1 MARALQ
7 HLGRRDRLAAAYR
20 VRQREHALVG
30 VVQRGGGVGR
40 RAWLCKRTTFTPRQT
55 SIGSLFAQWLSGSV
69 AHGPCAAHRKR
80 LRVPTRDGPS
90 RTQRCAWDYDNAA
103 HGTTACGRTG
113 GGMPCGGRK
122 QHSVGAYEPKG
133 RSRRTAG
140 APGAHPR
147 RSTARGRRALGARS
161 APHRMRMRRQP
172 WIPRGAPRTP
182 CESVGPAA
190 TPAGLATAA
199 RAAAQRRRSD
209 RGWTHAAAGCAAAVA
224 RGGPEMV
231 RHDLACRLDGG
242 VGLTLLVPK
251 EAEEPANPQSHKCRG
266 RQCASAPCVD
276 AVLWD
281 TMAREIAAC
290 GPH

>member
-30 VVQRGGGVGR
+30 VVQRGGGIGR

-69 AHGPCAAHRKR
+69 AHGPYAAHRKR

-90 RTQRCAWDYDNAA
+90 RTQRCAR
-103 HGTTACGRTG
+103 GITIT
-113 GGMPCGGRK
+113 
-122 QHSVGAYEPKG
+122 
-133 RSRRTAG
+133 RRTA
-140 APGAHPR
+140 
-147 RSTARGRRALGARS
+147 
-161 APHRMRMRRQP
+161 RQP
-172 WIPRGAPRTP
+172 A
-182 CESVGPAA
+182 
-190 TPAGLATAA
+190 AA
-199 RAAAQRRRSD
+199 RAAACRAADGSSTQWARTSRKVVRVGQQVRQEPIRGDRLREGAARSAHDLHRTACVCDANHGSRAAHHVRHARALARRRRRRVLPRPLELLRSGGGATEGGHTQPPAD
-209 RGWTHAAAGCAAAVA
+209 AAAVA

-242 VGLTLLVPK
+242 VGLTLLVSK

-276 AVLWD
+276 AVLGYHG
-281 TMAREIAAC
+281 A
-290 GPH
+290 

>member
-1 MARALQ
+1 MPAAALLTGHNAIRAPTCAHARVHTHKHARTPARIERLARQHALGVPCVGLGHGGLARALQ

-30 VVQRGGGVGR
+30 VVQRGGGIGR

-55 SIGSLFAQWLSGSV
+55 SIGSLFAQWLSGSWTV
-69 AHGPCAAHRKR
+69 RSASEALACAHARR
-80 LRVPTRDGPS
+80 SVPHATVR
-90 RTQRCAWDYDNAA
+90 AWDYDNAA

-161 APHRMRMRRQP
+161 APHRMRIRRQP
-172 WIPRGAPRTP
+172 
-182 CESVGPAA
+182 SHAA
-190 TPAGLATAA
+190 HHVRHAKALA
-199 RAAAQRRRSD
+199 RRR
-209 RGWTHAAAGCAAAVA
+209 RRRV
-224 RGGPEMV
+224 
-231 RHDLACRLDGG
+231 
-242 VGLTLLVPK
+242 
-251 EAEEPANPQSHKCRG
+251 
-266 RQCASAPCVD
+266 
-276 AVLWD
+276 
-281 TMAREIAAC
+281 
-290 GPH
+290 